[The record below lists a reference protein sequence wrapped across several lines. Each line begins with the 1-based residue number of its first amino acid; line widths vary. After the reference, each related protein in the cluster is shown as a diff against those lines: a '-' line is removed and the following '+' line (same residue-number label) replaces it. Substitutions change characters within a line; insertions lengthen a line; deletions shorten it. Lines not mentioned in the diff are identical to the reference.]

1 MILTRWFLV
10 VPPKEK
16 ECVNKFEINLMNKK
30 YMKYMKIFKKGLIQ
44 HSKYPIGVLIMFVKK
59 KMVPYKCVLIIVD

>member
-1 MILTRWFLV
+1 M

-30 YMKYMKIFKKGLIQ
+30 YKKYMKNLKRRFIQ